1 MGATEKRMEQLGI
14 TLPERPR
21 KGKGVVDA
29 VLDGQLLYISAVL
42 PVDENGELVSDPIK
56 IENKKDLKNY
66 YFSYYQEYNEANE
79 EKILKN
85 KELAERIKNE
95 IKAEKS
101 AKKSKNSKKEKNSTA
116 EDGQTEKTE

>member
-42 PVDENGELVSDPIK
+42 PVDENGEPVYVGKVGDTI
-56 IENKKDLKNY
+56 DTHTA
-66 YFSYYQEYNEANE
+66 YQAARLCGLN
-79 EKILKN
+79 IQR
-85 KELAERIKNE
+85 KE
-95 IKAEKS
+95 
-101 AKKSKNSKKEKNSTA
+101 
-116 EDGQTEKTE
+116 